1 MPHWQNTEIY
11 KENQTYQAQKLPLGG
26 FCFFENKRV
35 AQIPARFFYFSKIF
49 IETPEIYLSKRP
61 KNYKGEEQ
69 RFRAI
74 LTRGEVLLIIEN
86 RIHFRQIPAYV
97 LTE

>member
-1 MPHWQNTEIY
+1 MNILSSSPHVGFLSGVRFFTSVISFAKAFEI
-11 KENQTYQAQKLPLGG
+11 AL
-26 FCFFENKRV
+26 
-35 AQIPARFFYFSKIF
+35 FYFSKIF
-49 IETPEIYLSKRP
+49 LKTPEIYLSKRP

>member
-1 MPHWQNTEIY
+1 MNILSSSPHV
-11 KENQTYQAQKLPLGG
+11 G
-26 FCFFENKRV
+26 FLSGV
-35 AQIPARFFYFSKIF
+35 RFFTSVISFAKAFEIALFYFFKNILK
-49 IETPEIYLSKRP
+49 TPEIYLSKRP

>member
-1 MPHWQNTEIY
+1 MNILSSSPHV
-11 KENQTYQAQKLPLGG
+11 G
-26 FCFFENKRV
+26 FLSGV
-35 AQIPARFFYFSKIF
+35 RFFTSVISFAKAFEIALFYFFKNF
-49 IETPEIYLSKRP
+49 FLKKPEIYLSKRP

-86 RIHFRQIPAYV
+86 RIHFWQIPAYV

>member
-1 MPHWQNTEIY
+1 MNILSSSPHVGFLSGVRFFTSVISFAKAFEI
-11 KENQTYQAQKLPLGG
+11 AL
-26 FCFFENKRV
+26 
-35 AQIPARFFYFSKIF
+35 FYFSKNIF
-49 IETPEIYLSKRP
+49 EPPEIYLSIRP

-86 RIHFRQIPAYV
+86 RIHFWQIPAYV